1 MAFPCPTAATLKKSA
16 SLILT
21 HHLKEEEPANFQIN
35 KL

>member
-1 MAFPCPTAATLKKSA
+1 MAFPCPTAVTLKKSA

-21 HHLKEEEPANFQIN
+21 RHLKEEEPANFQIN